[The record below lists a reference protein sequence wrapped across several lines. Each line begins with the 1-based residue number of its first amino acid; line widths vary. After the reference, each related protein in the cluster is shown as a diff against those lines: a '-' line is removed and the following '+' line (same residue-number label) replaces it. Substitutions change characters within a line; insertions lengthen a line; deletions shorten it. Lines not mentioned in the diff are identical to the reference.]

1 LSSLIRLVM
10 GILSHG
16 LKGCPIIT
24 HLAGGE
30 KMRFFWRLHTGGVI
44 QLEAGTHTIT
54 LEKPKNFSPIEQ
66 DVNPSGT
73 SPIQPHK
80 IYFSKV

>member
-1 LSSLIRLVM
+1 MNEYILVEFDETREV
-10 GILSHG
+10 
-16 LKGCPIIT
+16 IIDET
-24 HLAGGE
+24 ASGYN
-30 KMRFFWRLHTGGVI
+30 TGDVI
-44 QLEAGTHTIT
+44 ELGAGTHTIT

-73 SPIQPHK
+73 SPIQPQK